1 MEVVV
6 AGLMIL
12 MGVAIAGVWTR
23 DILVGDKVD
32 LGDGIFRACDE
43 SGSLLWPH
51 WLAEYTTAILL
62 LGAGVGLLVD
72 TDWAPLL
79 AALALGALF
88 YTSVNS
94 LGWALAVAD
103 RRAYVAPMVVGGL
116 VSFVGTIWLLAR

>member
-23 DILVGDKVD
+23 DILVGGKVD
-32 LGDGIFRACDE
+32 LGDGIFRARDE

-72 TDWAPLL
+72 ADWAPLL

-103 RRAYVAPMVVGGL
+103 RRAYVVPMVVGVL
-116 VSFVGTIWLLAR
+116 VSVIGAIWLLAR